1 MRTDILDNSG
11 CRVRRQCNQPQ
22 AFFVLA
28 APAVALALTP
38 LLWWLRVSGEVVG
51 FVWLL
56 TIACTVIASHIQAV
70 MQGIRHGDWTTYDD
84 GRDAGR
90 DEDFDYFTRTGEFA
104 WLRIRAD
111 NEALVRE
118 DERFLHDHDR
128 LHPL

>member
-1 MRTDILDNSG
+1 MRTDTPDNFS
-11 CRVRRQCNQPQ
+11 CRVRRKCNQLQ

-38 LLWWLRVSGEVVG
+38 LLWWLHVSGEVVG

-56 TIACTVIASHIQAV
+56 AIACTVIASLIQAV

-90 DEDFDYFTRTGEFA
+90 DEDFDYSTRSGEFA
-104 WLRIRAD
+104 WLRVRTEH
-111 NEALVRE
+111 EALLR
-118 DERFLHDHDR
+118 DGDRCLRDHDLDPAR
-128 LHPL
+128 